1 MGDTESCSS
10 RAVDLS
16 SLSAEN
22 RKHKQKVN
30 IYIEVLR
37 RLMALNVADS
47 RIPGFEDDLW
57 AHFHRLPTRY
67 ALDVNVERAQDVL
80 MHKRLLQMARD
91 PATRPAV
98 EVRPVQVQTHREEWK
113 RGPLMLANKGMANE
127 KGNIHPPPAFDL
139 TPDLK
144 LALEANQLCL
154 HNWDRTMNS
163 SHLHSRPMHEI
174 TISTND
180 KPKLF
185 SQLTS
190 LLSEIGLNI
199 QEAHAFSTID
209 GYSLDV
215 FLVDGWTLEETE
227 QLKVALA
234 KEILRIKNHPRSNY
248 LISPMGEQEVGV
260 ESIPNHVY
268 IHNDVFDT
276 RAIDFH
282 LLNFETKITS
292 GSIGDLYKGTFYNQ
306 DVAIKVLR
314 IDHLNEATLR
324 EFAQEVDIMSKL
336 QHKNVLQFIGASTR
350 PPTLC
355 IVTEFM
361 FGGSV
366 YDFLKQNGVLPLQ
379 SLLGVAIDV
388 SKGMNYLHRNNIV
401 HRDLKAAN
409 LLMDENGDAYAGLC
423 ICVLV
428 LKCSLLIGAN
438 QVVKVSDFG
447 VARVQTESGVMTAE
461 TGTYRWMAPEVIAH
475 KPYDH
480 KADVFSFGIV
490 LWELVTGK
498 LPYEDL
504 TPLQAAVGV
513 VHKGLRP
520 TIPAHTDPML
530 AELMERCW
538 QQEPSL
544 RPQFSEILEILQ
556 LMSKRVTDKRIGKQK
571 EKASRVASAFMR
583 SRSPGVL

>member
-10 RAVDLS
+10 RAVDMS
-16 SLSAEN
+16 SSTQN
-22 RKHKQKVN
+22 RKHKQKVH
-30 IYIEVLR
+30 IYNVVLR

-57 AHFHRLPTRY
+57 AHFYRLPTRY

-80 MHKRLLQMARD
+80 MHKRLLQMAHD

-98 EVRPVQVQTHREEWK
+98 EVRPVQVHLTS
-113 RGPLMLANKGMANE
+113 GPDSQRKVGVWSPYASKQSV
-127 KGNIHPPPAFDL
+127 HPPPAFDL
-139 TPDLK
+139 SPDLK

-154 HNWDRTMNS
+154 HNWDHTVNS

-234 KEILRIKNHPRSNY
+234 KAISRIEKHPGSKY
-248 LISPMGEQEVGV
+248 LISPAGEQEVEV
-260 ESIPNHVY
+260 KSILNHVH
-268 IHNDVFDT
+268 IPNDVFDS
-276 RAIDFH
+276 RDIDLR
-282 LLNFETKITS
+282 LLKFEKKIAS
-292 GSIGDLYKGTFYNQ
+292 GSIGDLYKGTLYNQ
-306 DVAIKVLR
+306 DVAIKILR
-314 IDHLNEATLR
+314 AEHLNETILR
-324 EFAQEVDIMSKL
+324 EFAQEVDIMRKL
-336 QHKNVLQFIGASTR
+336 QHKNVLQFIGACTR
-350 PPTLC
+350 PPNPC

-366 YDFLKQNGVLPLQ
+366 YDFLKQNGVPLQ
-379 SLLGVAIDV
+379 YLLRVAIDV
-388 SKGMNYLHRNNIV
+388 SKGMNYLHRNNII

-409 LLMDENGDAYAGLC
+409 LLMDENG
-423 ICVLV
+423 
-428 LKCSLLIGAN
+428 
-438 QVVKVSDFG
+438 VVKVSDFG
-447 VARVQTESGVMTAE
+447 VARVQAESGVMTAE
-461 TGTYRWMAPEVIAH
+461 TGTYRWMAPEVIEH

-504 TPLQAAVGV
+504 TPMQAAVGV

-530 AELMERCW
+530 AELIEKCW

-544 RPQFSEILEILQ
+544 RPQFSEILETLQ
-556 LMSKRVTDKRIGKQK
+556 LMSKRVTDKRMGKQ
-571 EKASRVASAFMR
+571 RR
-583 SRSPGVL
+583 SHHE